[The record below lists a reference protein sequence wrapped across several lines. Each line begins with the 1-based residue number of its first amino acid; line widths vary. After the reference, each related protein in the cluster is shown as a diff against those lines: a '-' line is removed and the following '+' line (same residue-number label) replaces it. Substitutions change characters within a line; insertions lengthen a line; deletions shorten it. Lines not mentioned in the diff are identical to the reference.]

1 MDPTEARLMFHMAE
15 QNRTTVPD
23 GYLDT
28 QEVRDMFGDFDRNGQ
43 YPGAVCRNRYYL
55 KLQRDCR

>member
-23 GYLDT
+23 GYLDM
-28 QEVRDMFGDFDRNGQ
+28 QEVRHMLGDFDRNG
-43 YPGAVCRNRYYL
+43 
-55 KLQRDCR
+55 